1 MCEDQVAVLTAVKQQ
16 TLDTG
21 KVERPDTNVREN
33 DLMQLEAGLQTR
45 LMSLIQKVSSGM
57 AWTVEQL
64 AAKLNSFI
72 KILS

>member
-64 AAKLNSFI
+64 AAKLERASS
-72 KILS
+72 KY